1 MIMKIQISRL
11 VPGILI
17 VLISAHLTFSQET
30 EKIYLSGKGF
40 DDAIEW
46 DFYCTDGRKSGE
58 WTKIPVPSCWEQH
71 GFGIYNYG
79 HDKDDERGKEKGIYR
94 LEFFASKDWRDKQVD
109 IVFEGSMTDTEVKIN
124 GKSAGDIHQGAFYRF
139 SYDITKL
146 LKTNSENQLEVT
158 VSKHSSN
165 PSVNSAE
172 RYADYWIFGGIFRPV
187 YLEVRPKQHIDR
199 ISVNPQA
206 DGNFSS
212 EVYLAN
218 IKSANKLTARILDIK
233 GKQVGEE
240 FSSVLNKNSNK
251 ATLSTRV
258 DNIQPWS
265 PEFPNLYYVQ
275 IDLLKDAEVIHT
287 LSERIGFRTVEVR
300 ERDGIYVNGAKIKF
314 KGVCR
319 HSFWPETGRTLNKEL
334 SIQDVQLM
342 KDMNMNAVRM
352 SHYPPDPHFL
362 DVCDS
367 LGLFVLDE
375 LAGWQSSYDTEVG
388 KKLVKEMV
396 IRDVN
401 HPSIVIWDNGNEGGW
416 NTDLDDEFSKYDP
429 QNRELIHPWENFRK
443 TDTNHYIDYNY
454 GTNESFNGSQIFF
467 PTEVLHGLYDG
478 GNGAGLD
485 DFWNLM
491 WSKPTSAG
499 GFLWV
504 FSDESIKRT
513 DKNGILDSDG
523 NHAPDG
529 ILGPYREKEG
539 SFYTIKEIW
548 APVYFE
554 EKYITEAFDGK
565 LKLENRYHYTNLNQC
580 DIFYKLVKYR
590 KPAEKY
596 GSYEVL
602 KENDVVA
609 PDIKA
614 GNWGEIK
621 LDLPAGWKEADAL
634 LITIFDPHGRE
645 IYTWDW
651 PIRLPEDKLSDYF
664 NKEESSAMAQGESID
679 GYLIMKAG
687 EVEILIE
694 ENSGLL
700 QKVKCSGSEVS
711 LMGGPVLAEGN
722 SEFVDY
728 TARQVGNSF
737 VYQAEYK
744 GNLKSVKWTLM
755 GSGVLELEVVYVPNN
770 YQSFYGINFN
780 YPEDKLSGIKW
791 LGNGPYRVWKNRL
804 KGGILNVWEKEYNN
818 TITGETY
825 NYPEFKGYHSKLYW
839 VKFLNDEKPF
849 TIYTSTENLF
859 LRLFTPEDPKAD
871 PRHTKVEF
879 PEGDISFLQG
889 IPPIGTKFK
898 DPDRLG
904 PQSQTNMYRRHR
916 TDADLFINLY
926 FDFR

>member
-1 MIMKIQISRL
+1 MKIQTRRL
-11 VPGILI
+11 VPGIL
-17 VLISAHLTFSQET
+17 VALISAHLAFSQET

-40 DDAIEW
+40 DDAVEW

-71 GFGIYNYG
+71 GFGTYNYG
-79 HDKDDERGKEKGIYR
+79 HDKDEDRGKEKGIYR
-94 LEFFASKDWRDKQVD
+94 FKFFASKEWRDKQVH

-139 SYDITKL
+139 SYNITKL
-146 LKTNSENQLEVT
+146 IKINTDNALEVT
-158 VSKHSSN
+158 VSKHSSD

-187 YLEVRPKQHIDR
+187 YLEVSPRQHIER
-199 ISVNPQA
+199 IAVNPQA
-206 DGNFSS
+206 DGNFSA

-218 IKSANKLTARILDIK
+218 IKSANKLTARILDLQ
-233 GKQVGEE
+233 GNQVGEE
-240 FSSVLNKNSNK
+240 FSKVLERDLNMT
-251 ATLSTRV
+251 TLSTRV
-258 DNIQPWS
+258 DNIKPWS

-275 IDLLKDAEVIHT
+275 IDLLKDAEVVHSLT
-287 LSERIGFRTVEVR
+287 ERIGFRTVEVR

-314 KGVCR
+314 KGACR

-375 LAGWQSSYDTEVG
+375 LAGWQSAYNTEVG

-443 TDTNHYIDYNY
+443 TDSNHYIDYNY

-478 GNGAGLD
+478 GHGAGLD

-499 GFLWV
+499 GFLWA
-504 FSDESIKRT
+504 FSDELIKRT
-513 DKNGILDSDG
+513 DKDGILDSDG

-539 SFYTIKEIW
+539 SFYAIKEIW
-548 APVYFE
+548 SPVYFE

-565 LKLENRYHYTNLNQC
+565 FKLENRYHYTNLNQC
-580 DIFYKLVKYR
+580 DISFKLVKFR
-590 KPAEKY
+590 IPAEKY
-596 GSYEVL
+596 GGYEVL
-602 KENDVVA
+602 EENDIVG

-614 GNWGEIK
+614 GNWGEIE
-621 LDLPAGWKEADAL
+621 LDLPADWKEADAL

-651 PIRLPEDKLSDYF
+651 PVRLPEDKLSNYF
-664 NKEESSAMAQGESID
+664 YEKESPSMVLGESID
-679 GYLIMKAG
+679 GFLSMKVG
-687 EVEILIE
+687 EVEVHIE

-700 QKVKCSGSEVS
+700 QKVICSGSEVS
-711 LMGGPVLAEGN
+711 LKGGPVLAEGK
-722 SEFVDY
+722 SEFVGY
-728 TARQVGNSF
+728 TARQDGNSF
-737 VYQAEYK
+737 VYRAEYQ

-755 GSGVLELEVVYVPNN
+755 GSGVLKLEVVYIPNN
-770 YQSFYGINFN
+770 YQPFYGINFN
-780 YPEDKLSGIKW
+780 YPENKLSGIKW

-804 KGGILNVWEKEYNN
+804 KGGVLNVWEKEYNN

-825 NYPEFKGYHSKLYW
+825 NYPEFKGYHSNLYW
-839 VKFLNDEKPF
+839 VKFLNEENPF

-859 LRLFTPEDPKAD
+859 LRLFTPDDPEAD
-871 PRHTKVEF
+871 PRFTKVEF
-879 PEGDISFLQG
+879 PKGDISFLQG